1 MNYTKLNKFKEA
13 TGKSY
18 EQTASTTRDN
28 FFISSV
34 STHVWKKKKC
44 FQVDRISISMW
55 VLIYSASYDP
65 FKEANERY
73 GWEER
78 NIDEH
83 RYNCDFSRVDVST
96 GCLRR

>member
-1 MNYTKLNKFKEA
+1 
-13 TGKSY
+13 
-18 EQTASTTRDN
+18 
-28 FFISSV
+28 
-34 STHVWKKKKC
+34 
-44 FQVDRISISMW
+44 MW